1 MEELKKKIENYYN
14 LQTKVNNIS
23 CIVDKYFEADKI
35 LGINLFFLEQ
45 IPGFCAI
52 ICVGLGCLGAIR
64 GIAMNA
70 DINFWGRNLII
81 GVICGIVIF
90 MMDYLTKMD
99 QMKRKIKINL
109 INYLENILPNRM
121 LNYTKK
127 QNYKENLENKKKEEV
142 KKEKKQVEDIEEHW
156 GEIASSRECQLTD
169 EDLQILKDF
178 IKDL

>member
-1 MEELKKKIENYYN
+1 MSGRYSWNM
-14 LQTKVNNIS
+14 Q
-23 CIVDKYFEADKI
+23 D
-35 LGINLFFLEQ
+35 
-45 IPGFCAI
+45 
-52 ICVGLGCLGAIR
+52 
-64 GIAMNA
+64 A

-81 GVICGIVIF
+81 GVVCGISIF

-127 QNYKENLENKKKEEV
+127 QNYKENLENKKKEEI
-142 KKEKKQVEDIEEHW
+142 KKEKKQVANIEEHW